1 MEPVTTDSNLS
12 DFYSLTGLKT
22 KTPMLI
28 SDNRYYK
35 FDLYLSVD
43 TKEGI
48 ASMSQTDID
57 ALNINAN
64 VFFENI
70 ADALTGTSNSGSLIN
85 PMPFSSIPSNSV
97 YACLRDI
104 DQHNI
109 TVNTKNATRVAFQI
123 FEPIAITSLYT
134 GNEIPAKTIIY
145 QGGKQLPN
153 VNNGVYD
160 LGGILPEEYNLALKE
175 INAIYNTQIDL
186 ETLYVDLNVDGEI
199 QDSEKV
205 FYTGAKDRFLNSKD
219 NEMVEDNNKIWQSP
233 TIVSGTNYLGV
244 KNGIQTKMKVS
255 VYFWYEGFDADCLR
269 LIDFRPTALNIS
281 LSTDKNDN

>member
-1 MEPVTTDSNLS
+1 M
-12 DFYSLTGLKT
+12 
-22 KTPMLI
+22 
-28 SDNRYYK
+28 
-35 FDLYLSVD
+35 
-43 TKEGI
+43 
-48 ASMSQTDID
+48 
-57 ALNINAN
+57 
-64 VFFENI
+64 
-70 ADALTGTSNSGSLIN
+70 
-85 PMPFSSIPSNSV
+85 
-97 YACLRDI
+97 
-104 DQHNI
+104 
-109 TVNTKNATRVAFQI
+109 
-123 FEPIAITSLYT
+123 
-134 GNEIPAKTIIY
+134 
-145 QGGKQLPN
+145 PN